1 MRVRGCIA
9 APLCYNRFAC
19 ILYWGKRGNKSMVT
33 KRQLGIF
40 IVAIG
45 SIELLGIVAVDLFG
59 AGQWGGFGPLQRRGI
74 GLGLAAIA
82 VGSILV
88 RLGDRPA

>member
-1 MRVRGCIA
+1 
-9 APLCYNRFAC
+9 
-19 ILYWGKRGNKSMVT
+19 MVT

-40 IVAIG
+40 VIG
-45 SIELLGIVAVDLFG
+45 LSVVGVLGIVAVDALG
-59 AGQWGGFGPLQRRGI
+59 AGQWTGLGPLQRLGI

-82 VGSILV
+82 AGLILV